1 MASVFKRKSFDKP
14 AWTISTAL
22 GVITLTILTPLV
34 IWLSIYGLVKIG
46 VLSLSVAKILLGDST
61 LAVLVRI
68 ITSFA
73 IELSLLYWVK
83 RRYRL
88 KLADFGFRKFNIIQ
102 AILVIIA
109 MFMIFI
115 GLVFVSYLLITVLLP
130 QINLDE
136 TQKSG
141 FELGRHGAGL
151 VGSFIVTVVVAPIV
165 EEVYFR
171 GFLLPA
177 FSSKWGDLIGIVLS
191 SAIFGVLHMQVNV
204 GIYTFILGVLLCL
217 MYIRFRSIGPG
228 IMLHVANNALAFFVL
243 LKL

>member
-1 MASVFKRKSFDKP
+1 MLKLLKKRSFDKP
-14 AWTISTAL
+14 AWSAATAL
-22 GVITLTILTPLV
+22 AVVALTLLIPLA
-34 IWLSIYGLVKIG
+34 IWFAIYGLVKTG
-46 VLSLSVAKILLGDST
+46 VIPLAAGKFILSDNSWAS
-61 LAVLVRI
+61 LVRI
-68 ITSFA
+68 IISFA

-83 RRYRL
+83 QRYHL
-88 KLADFGFRKFNIIQ
+88 KLADFGLRKFSLWRAIIT
-102 AILVIIA
+102 IVGV
-109 MFMIFI
+109 FMIFI
-115 GLVFVSYLLITVLLP
+115 GLLFVAYLLITVLWP

-136 TQKSG
+136 AQKNG

-151 VGSFIVTVVVAPIV
+151 IGSFIVTVLVAPII

-204 GIYTFILGVLLCL
+204 GIYTFILGVLLSL

-228 IMLHVANNALAFFVL
+228 IMLHVLNNALAFFVL